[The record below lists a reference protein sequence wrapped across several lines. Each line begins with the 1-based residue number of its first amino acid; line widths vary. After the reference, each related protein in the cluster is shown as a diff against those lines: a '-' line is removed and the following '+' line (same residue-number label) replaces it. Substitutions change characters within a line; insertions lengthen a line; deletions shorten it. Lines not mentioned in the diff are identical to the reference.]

1 MTKRNKILKLV
12 EEPVEHL
19 PYRTPVLSLRLY
31 INDEDLQSAITLNYN
46 HIKNQ
51 LTAFDSLTQWPLFSI
66 DLIPTS
72 DIPLGQIT
80 KQRIDYLFGHEV
92 KNERLV
98 NRLIAGLT
106 EFNEVVAGAANQD
119 DVFLMLRN
127 YYKFKTTIIPRSKR
141 WDTTFRIGMNGFY
154 SALFY
159 NPTKPE
165 KKNTGGREAKFSIN
179 IGTNFSIVFY
189 HDFFKPYPML
199 YIVDRNTKE
208 AYTAHLGITGFM
220 RRHLIKSERPI
231 TTELRDAVLNGAG
244 VNKINGIFSR
254 MVGSDLK

>member
-141 WDTTFRIGMNGFY
+141 WDTAFRIGMNGFY
-154 SALFY
+154 SAFLY

-165 KKNTGGREAKFSIN
+165 KKNTGGREAKFSVN
-179 IGTNFSIVFY
+179 IGSNFSIAFY
-189 HDFFKPYPML
+189 HDFFKPYPLL

-208 AYTAHLGITGFM
+208 AYTAHLGITGFL
-220 RRHLIKSERPI
+220 RRHLIKSEKPI
-231 TTELRDAVLNGAG
+231 TFELRDAVLNGAG
-244 VNKINGIFSR
+244 VEKINEIFSR
-254 MVGSDLK
+254 MVSSDLR